1 MRAKR
6 NIIDPERLAK
16 IYDAEIL
23 PLWEERFGRLLLRHL
38 ALPPRARV
46 LDAGCATGDTT
57 LKLLRHLDDQGR
69 IVAIDPLPALLD
81 VARDKAGPLEGKR
94 IFFRSEAA
102 TPHLSFDNDVYDL
115 VAANLLLSEVDE
127 PGMVVSEFA
136 RVTRPGGRV
145 IATLPLDG
153 TLAEFYDL
161 FREALVKLDA
171 EAALERLEGW
181 LGQQPTAD
189 TARIWF
195 ERADLLDVHVAVERF
210 TLLFASGRDFLLAPL
225 VRHLW
230 LDDWH
235 ALLGKDVSAPAVLE
249 HVRAAIDSYFRRVGH
264 PQGAAGP
271 SGPFGVTVVAGC
283 VSARKPTAEE
293 ARELFKP
300 SGRPLRDL
308 HLLDEAREL
317 LLGQERTAQGSGD
330 VVREPS
336 QVTRPFMSRDAS
348 SGPKEVGPRD
358 VPRRDEPAAAAPRLQ
373 DPDPSAPA
381 APAAPE
387 DAARVEDSEDAA
399 APDDADDADDSD
411 PRSR

>member
-6 NIIDPERLAK
+6 NIIDQERLAK
-16 IYDAEIL
+16 IYDTDVL
-23 PLWEERFGRLLLRHL
+23 PIWEERFGRLLLRHL

-69 IVAIDPLPALLD
+69 IVAIDPSPALLD
-81 VARDKAGPLEGKR
+81 LARDKAGPLEGKR

-102 TPHLSFDNDVYDL
+102 TPRLSFDDDVYDL
-115 VAANLLLSEVDE
+115 VAANLLLGEVDE

-145 IATLPLDG
+145 LATLPLDG

-161 FREALVKLDA
+161 FREALVMLDA
-171 EAALERLEGW
+171 DAALERLEGW

-195 ERADLLDVHVAVERF
+195 ERADLLDVHVTIERF
-210 TLLFASGRDFLLAPL
+210 TLLFASGSDFLLAPI
-225 VRHLW
+225 VKHLW

-235 ALLGKDVSAPAVLE
+235 AILGKDASAAEVLG
-249 HVRAAIDSYFRRVGH
+249 HVRAAIDAYFHAMGHSVGY
-264 PQGAAGP
+264 PVP
-271 SGPFGVTVVAGC
+271 SGSAGPFGVTVVAGC

-293 ARELFKP
+293 ARELFKS
-300 SGRPLRDL
+300 SGRPLRDR
-308 HLLDEAREL
+308 HLLDEAREI
-317 LLGQERTAQGSGD
+317 LLGQDRAAQDSGD
-330 VVREPS
+330 LVREPS
-336 QVTRPFMSRDAS
+336 QVTRPFMSRDSS
-348 SGPKEVGPRD
+348 SGPKDVGLRD
-358 VPRRDEPAAAAPRLQ
+358 GQRRE
-373 DPDPSAPA
+373 
-381 APAAPE
+381 E
-387 DAARVEDSEDAA
+387 DAAASSRPQGSEASFDPGAPEGTEDPEASKASEDSED
-399 APDDADDADDSD
+399 